1 MKKMKSRFQIVGFYS
16 SFSLSS
22 EQRKA
27 TLKERQSVIS
37 EGNVY
42 FLIIEVECSIVNW
55 FDMYYIFAGLGH
67 LVYIF
72 CECK

>member
-42 FLIIEVECSIVNW
+42 FLIIEVECSIVN
-55 FDMYYIFAGLGH
+55 
-67 LVYIF
+67 
-72 CECK
+72 